1 MLKNIFLIL
10 FFCQLYAGL
19 WAMSHVQFQTSLAFP
34 QPRFN
39 PFLLWKLERLT
50 KIHLAS
56 WHHSFSGFYKIFFLH
71 YSIWFLCVDWYQLF
85 MGLQLIISLFLSTAL
100 FPAFYSLFLLSALLL
115 SISTSCQFMHLYN
128 LKPAVHWHKWRE
140 SGRTIIELKEIK
152 WGNFFVLLFVIF
164 RY

>member
-1 MLKNIFLIL
+1 MPKSIFLIL
-10 FFCQLYAGL
+10 FFCQLHAGL

-39 PFLLWKLERLT
+39 PFLLWKLERLA

-56 WHHSFSGFYKIFFLH
+56 WQHSFSGFYKIFFVH

-85 MGLQLIISLFLSTAL
+85 VGLQLIISLFLSTSL
-100 FPAFYSLFLLSALLL
+100 FPASFYSLSLLSALLL

-128 LKPAVHWHKWRE
+128 LRPAVHWHPWGE
-140 SGRTIIELKEIK
+140 SGRTIIELKEIIWEK
-152 WGNFFVLLFVIF
+152 IFVFLF
-164 RY
+164 